1 MDAPEYLAQYNL
13 GRQARAAGYYK
24 SACNIPA
31 SRMAKRS
38 WWLAGWHDE
47 DIETEARKNHD
58 YESRQN
64 QNTET
69 TGRQAPNP
77 DDR

>member
-13 GRQARAAGYYK
+13 GRQARAAGYHK
-24 SACNIPA
+24 NACNIPA

-47 DIETEARKNHD
+47 DMEIGARMLYGQETENNALR
-58 YESRQN
+58 
-64 QNTET
+64 
-69 TGRQAPNP
+69 
-77 DDR
+77 